1 MLAYGY
7 DAQGSAV
14 NGGKPLEFYFCDYRN
29 ASNPVEL
36 VTTWRSWDLSALGKV
51 NKIKIDFEGSDT
63 GDWGLNTPAY
73 LCIDNVKVVLDNN
86 K

>member
-1 MLAYGY
+1 M
-7 DAQGSAV
+7 
-14 NGGKPLEFYFCDYRN
+14 
-29 ASNPVEL
+29 EL